1 MRRRLRRFAAVGL
14 LLTIVDVGLLLALR
28 LGAGLPVIVADA
40 IAIAAAGGLSFG
52 LNKLVTFA
60 DDPRIRWVHQPGA
73 FVLIT
78 VTAGALDITVLRTVV
93 AVTNESRDLE
103 GLLVA
108 KVIALAFAAFV
119 RLVGYRTVLFEAV
132 REAQSHRTDRGP
144 APGRVRLSVV
154 LPAFREEARIGT
166 TIARLRTELAE
177 LGPDALEVIVV
188 DDGSPDGTATAAR
201 DGGADRVIELT
212 QNRGKGA
219 AVRAGVLEATGRT
232 VAFLDADLS
241 YTPAQLLGLLAEV
254 EAGWDMVVGS
264 RRHVETTTLVR
275 AGRLR
280 EAGGRA
286 INALTMAVLLGQY
299 RDTQCGIKAF
309 RSDAARLMFGRARVD
324 RFAFDVE
331 LFHLAERYRL
341 SLAEVPVSLA
351 NSSSSTVRVGLD
363 ALRVLRDIFRI
374 RRWASR
380 GVYDRSPAELEQ
392 KAPG

>member
-14 LLTIVDVGLLLALR
+14 LLTAVDIGIVLALR
-28 LGAGLPVIVADA
+28 IGVGLPVIVADA
-40 IAIAAAGGLSFG
+40 IAIAVASGLSFG
-52 LNKLVTFA
+52 LHRLVTFA

-73 FVLIT
+73 FVAISLA
-78 VTAGALDITVLRTVV
+78 AGVLDVAVLRTVV
-93 AVTNESRDLE
+93 AITNQSRDLD

-108 KVIALAFAAFV
+108 KAIALGCAALV
-119 RLVGYRTVLFEAV
+119 RLVGYRLVLFESV
-132 REAQSHRTDRGP
+132 REAQAHRADRGP
-144 APGRVRLSVV
+144 APGRARLSVV
-154 LPAFREEARIGT
+154 IPAFREEDRIAAT
-166 TIARLRTELAE
+166 LTQLRSDLAE
-177 LGPDALEVIVV
+177 LGPDGVEVIVV
-188 DDGSPDGTATAAR
+188 DDGSPDGTADAAR
-201 DGGADRVIELT
+201 AAGADQVIELT
-212 QNRGKGA
+212 PNRGKGA
-219 AVRAGVLEATGRT
+219 AVRAGVLAATGRT

-241 YTPAQLLGLLAEV
+241 YAPSQLLRLLAEV

-351 NSSSSTVRVGLD
+351 SSSSSTVRVGLD

-380 GVYDRSPAELEQ
+380 GEYDLTAAEQ
-392 KAPG
+392 DQMAAG

>member
-1 MRRRLRRFAAVGL
+1 VRRRLRRFAAVGL
-14 LLTIVDVGLLLALR
+14 LLTTVDVGILLALR
-28 LGAGLPVIVADA
+28 MGVGLPVIVADA
-40 IAIAAAGGLSFG
+40 IAIAIASALSFG
-52 LNKLVTFA
+52 LNRLVTFA

-78 VTAGALDITVLRTVV
+78 VMAGILDVAVLRTVV
-93 AVTNESRDLE
+93 AVSNQSRDLE

-108 KVIALAFAAFV
+108 KAIALACAGLV
-119 RLVGYRTVLFEAV
+119 RVVGYRMVLFEAV
-132 REAQSHRTDRGP
+132 REAQAHRADRGP

-154 LPAFREEARIGT
+154 VPAFREERRIGAT
-166 TIARLRTELAE
+166 LAE
-177 LGPDALEVIVV
+177 LRTDLAEVGAEDLEVIVV
-188 DDGSPDGTATAAR
+188 DDGSPDATARAAR
-201 DGGADRVIELT
+201 TGGADVVIELT
-212 QNRGKGA
+212 PNQGKGA
-219 AVRAGVLEATGRT
+219 AVRAGVLAATGRT
-232 VAFLDADLS
+232 IAFIDADLS
-241 YTPAQLLGLLAEV
+241 YAPAQLFGLLAEV

-309 RSDAARLMFGRARVD
+309 RSDAARLMFGRARID

-341 SLAEVPVSLA
+341 SLTEVPVSLA

-380 GVYDRSPAELEQ
+380 GVYDLTEAEQ
-392 KAPG
+392 DQMAAG

>member
-1 MRRRLRRFAAVGL
+1 VLRVG
-14 LLTIVDVGLLLALR
+14 V
-28 LGAGLPVIVADA
+28 GLPVIIADA
-40 IAIAAAGGLSFG
+40 VALAVAGGLSFG

-93 AVTNESRDLE
+93 AITNQSRDVE
-103 GLLVA
+103 GLLLA
-108 KVIALAFAAFV
+108 KVIALAVAALV
-119 RLVGYRTVLFEAV
+119 RFVGYRTVLFEAV
-132 REAQSHRTDRGP
+132 REAQAHRSDRGP
-144 APGRVRLSVV
+144 APGRRRFSVV
-154 LPAFREEARIGT
+154 VPAYDEEERIGD
-166 TIARLRTELAE
+166 TIGQLRAGLAE
-177 LGPDALEVIVV
+177 LGPADLEVIVV
-188 DDGSPDGTATAAR
+188 DDGSPDGTADAAR
-201 DGGADRVIELT
+201 AAGADRVVELPS
-212 QNRGKGA
+212 NRGKGA

-232 VAFLDADLS
+232 IAFIDADLS
-241 YTPAQLLGLLAEV
+241 YSPEQLLGLLAEV

-264 RRHVETTTLVR
+264 RRHIETTTLVR

-341 SLAEVPVSLA
+341 SLTEVPVSLA
-351 NSSSSTVRVGLD
+351 NSSSSTVRVGID

-380 GVYDRSPAELEQ
+380 GVYDLTPAEQ
-392 KAPG
+392 AQMASG

>member
-1 MRRRLRRFAAVGL
+1 VRRRLRRFAAVGL
-14 LLTIVDVGLLLALR
+14 LLTFVDVGLVLLLR

-40 IAIAAAGGLSFG
+40 IAIAVAGGLSFG
-52 LNKLVTFA
+52 VNKSVTFA

-78 VTAGALDITVLRTVV
+78 MAAGALDIAVLRTVV
-93 AVTNESRDLE
+93 AVTNQSRDLE

-108 KVIALAFAAFV
+108 KGIALACAALV
-119 RLVGYRTVLFEAV
+119 RLVGYRMVLFEAV
-132 REAQSHRTDRGP
+132 REAQAHRADRGP

-154 LPAFREEARIGT
+154 VPAFREEARIADT
-166 TIARLRTELAE
+166 LDQLRAGLAE
-177 LGPDALEVIVV
+177 LGRDDLEVIVV
-188 DDGSPDGTATAAR
+188 DDGSPDATAAAAR
-201 DGGADRVIELT
+201 AGGADRVLT
-212 QNRGKGA
+212 LVPNQGKGA

-232 VAFLDADLS
+232 IAFIDADLS
-241 YTPAQLLGLLAEV
+241 YAPEQLLGLLAEV
-254 EAGWDMVVGS
+254 ESGWDMVVGS
-264 RRHVETTTLVR
+264 RRHIETTTLVR
-275 AGRLR
+275 TGRLR

-309 RSDAARLMFGRARVD
+309 RSDAARLMFSRARVD

-341 SLAEVPVSLA
+341 SLTEVPVALA
-351 NSSSSTVRVGLD
+351 NSTSSTVRVGVD

-374 RRWASR
+374 RKWASR
-380 GVYDRSPAELEQ
+380 GDYDLSSAEQEQ
-392 KAPG
+392 MASG